1 MAKNDAYNES
11 IMCVDSRVQR
21 KVVVQVQTFNTHDLN

>member
-1 MAKNDAYNES
+1 MAKNDAYNEGT
-11 IMCVDSRVQR
+11 MCVDSRVQR